1 MQEEGAGTR
10 RQVRPALVILLLLL
24 DIRSAQLVKKERP
37 FYIYNNRSIAKTNS
51 SLQYRSVPADF
62 SA

>member
-1 MQEEGAGTR
+1 
-10 RQVRPALVILLLLL
+10 VRPALVILLLLL